1 MWEGTSAL
9 VPDPLVSG
17 QAFRVKYID
26 AALAYIAAHQDV
38 WLTTTD
44 EIAEHYTLRA
54 VATESSIASRSRS
67 RVASISG
74 DASSGP

>member
-1 MWEGTSAL
+1 VERLITDQFDRLYAEGGRVLAL
-9 VPDPLVSG
+9 ALHPFVSG
-17 QAFRVKYID
+17 QAFRVKYVD

-54 VATESSIASRSRS
+54 AAT
-67 RVASISG
+67 
-74 DASSGP
+74 